1 MPEPEAAA
9 GGPWPANAR
18 FGPVGLSIG
27 GVLAEE
33 LAARYGTPLLVAD
46 EEHIRNRCRSFA
58 RLFPHPL
65 YAVKAFTSRAM
76 IQLVAEEG
84 LNLLVA
90 TGGELHACLSA
101 GIPGER
107 IAFHGNNKSDDELR
121 LAAAS
126 GVWLVNVDNPAELE
140 RLDPIARA
148 AGVVQSV
155 LLRVIPGVRAGAHEA
170 IRTGTAGTKFGMPL
184 TVVGGAVRRAME
196 LSNVRPAGVHAHIGS
211 QVLEPEPYL
220 AAVDVVLDLLER
232 LKRDTGF
239 EADVVD
245 VGGGFGVSYTDERPL
260 ELDRLA
266 PALLARVRDGA
277 LRRGLR
283 IPHTLVEPGRSV
295 VGSAMVTLYR
305 VGTVKETPEGRNLVA
320 VDGGMAD
327 NIRPMLYGARYTVA
341 MAGRPRDAGPVEID
355 VVGRHCE
362 SGDMLARDVKLSQ
375 DIRPGDLV
383 AFAGTGAYTYSMA
396 GNYNRVGRPAVV
408 AVRDGRSRVW
418 LRREDDADLDR
429 LEASAPSFRSAPPPA
444 ESFEVRPA
452 RPGDARSFLEA
463 FRSVA
468 AERRFIQTEEVSQTA
483 RHYRKRFRRPVT
495 GEGAN
500 LVAVAGGGIIGS
512 ISIRRDAH
520 PATRHTASI
529 GMFVTSAWRGRGVGT
544 ALMHAAMRWARDTGV
559 ERIDLSV
566 YQHNQAAIGLY
577 RAFGFVEE
585 GRLIRHAKKS
595 YGYEDEILMAV
606 WLGPRSTTG
615 EHRGGEPEG

>member
-1 MPEPEAAA
+1 MPEPDAAA

-18 FGPVGLSIG
+18 FGPQGLSIG
-27 GVLAEE
+27 GVLAEA

-46 EEHIRNRCRSFA
+46 EEHIRERCRSFA

-76 IQLVAEEG
+76 IRLVADEG

-90 TGGELHACLSA
+90 TGGELQACLSA

-107 IAFHGNNKSDDELR
+107 IVFHGNNKSDDELR
-121 LAAAS
+121 LAVSS

-140 RLDPIARA
+140 RLDFIARA
-148 AGVVQSV
+148 GGVAQPV
-155 LLRVIPGVRAGAHEA
+155 LLRVIPGVGAGAHEA
-170 IRTGTAGTKFGMPL
+170 IRTGAAGTKFGMPL
-184 TVVGGAVRRAME
+184 AEVPDAVRRAME
-196 LSNVRPAGVHAHIGS
+196 LPNVRPVGIHAHIGS

-220 AAVDVVLDLLER
+220 AAVDVVLDLLKG

-260 ELDRLA
+260 ELDLLA
-266 PALLARVRDGA
+266 PALLARVREGA
-277 LRRGLR
+277 ARRGLR

-295 VGSAMVTLYR
+295 VGGAMVTLYR
-305 VGTVKETPEGRNLVA
+305 VGVVKETPEGRTLVA

-327 NIRPMLYGARYTVA
+327 NIRPMLYGARYTIA
-341 MAGRPRDAGPVEID
+341 AAGAPRDAGPVEVD

-362 SGDMLARDVKLSQ
+362 SGDVLARDVKLSQ
-375 DIRPGDLV
+375 DVRPGDLL

-408 AVRDGRSRVW
+408 AVRDGVSRVW
-418 LRREDDADLDR
+418 LRREDAADLDR
-429 LEASAPSFRSAPPPA
+429 LEASAASFPSGPRPA
-444 ESFEVRPA
+444 EGFDVRPA

-468 AERRFIQTEEVSQTA
+468 AERRFIQTEEVSRTA
-483 RHYRKRFRRPVT
+483 RQYRKRFRRSDT
-495 GEGAN
+495 AEAAH
-500 LVAVAGGGIIGS
+500 LVAVAGGRVIGS
-512 ISIRRDAH
+512 LSIQRDAH
-520 PATRHTASI
+520 PATWHTAST
-529 GMFVTSAWRGRGVGT
+529 GMFVTAAWRGRGVGT
-544 ALMHAAMRWARDTGV
+544 ALMEGAMRWARDAGV
-559 ERIDLSV
+559 ERVDLTV
-566 YQHNQAAIGLY
+566 YPHNQAAIALY
-577 RAFGFVEE
+577 RRFGFVEE
-585 GRLIRHAKKS
+585 GRLVRHAKKS

-606 WLGPRSTTG
+606 WLGPRSAA
-615 EHRGGEPEG
+615 GEPEGGEPAG

>member
-9 GGPWPANAR
+9 GGPWPVNAR
-18 FGPVGLSIG
+18 FGPLGLSIG
-27 GVLAEE
+27 GLLAVD
-33 LAARYGTPLLVAD
+33 LAARHGTPLLVAD
-46 EEHIRNRCRSFA
+46 EEHIRNRCRTFA

-90 TGGELHACLSA
+90 TGGELHACLAA
-101 GIPGER
+101 GIPAER

-121 LAAAS
+121 LAVSS

-148 AGVVQSV
+148 AGVVQRV
-155 LLRVIPGVRAGAHEA
+155 LLRVIPGVGAGVHEA
-170 IRTGTAGTKFGMPL
+170 IRTGAAGTKFGMPL
-184 TVVGGAVRRAME
+184 PVVGGAVRRAME
-196 LSNVRPAGVHAHIGS
+196 LANVHPAGIHAHIGS
-211 QVLEPEPYL
+211 QVLEPQPYL

-260 ELDRLA
+260 ALDRLA
-266 PALLARVRDGA
+266 PALLARVREGA
-277 LRRGLR
+277 ARRGLR

-305 VGTVKETPEGRNLVA
+305 VGTVKETPDGRNLVA

-341 MAGRPRDAGPVEID
+341 MAGPPRDAGPVEID

-362 SGDMLARDVKLSQ
+362 SGDMLAREVKLSQ
-375 DIRPGDLV
+375 DVRPGDLV

-408 AVRDGRSRVW
+408 AVRDGRSRMW
-418 LRREDDADLDR
+418 LRREADADLDR
-429 LEASAPSFRSAPPPA
+429 LEASAPRLRTAPPPG
-444 ESFEVRPA
+444 EGFEVRPA

-483 RHYRKRFRRPVT
+483 RQYRRLFRRSVT
-495 GEGAN
+495 VEGAN
-500 LVAVAGGGIIGS
+500 LVAVSGGGIIGS
-512 ISIRRDAH
+512 ISIRRDEH

-544 ALMHAAMRWARDTGV
+544 ALLDGAMRWARDAGV
-559 ERIDLSV
+559 ERVDLSV
-566 YQHNQAAIGLY
+566 YPHNQAAIALY
-577 RAFGFVEE
+577 RGFGFVEE

-595 YGYEDEILMAV
+595 YGYEDEILMAA
-606 WLGPRSTTG
+606 WLGPRTSAG
-615 EHRGGEPEG
+615 EHRGGEPAR

>member
-18 FGPVGLSIG
+18 FGPQGLSIG
-27 GVLAEE
+27 GVLAED
-33 LAARYGTPLLVAD
+33 LAVRYGTPLLVAD
-46 EEHIRNRCRSFA
+46 EEHIRERCRSFA

-76 IQLVAEEG
+76 IRLVADEG

-90 TGGELHACLSA
+90 TSGELQACLSA

-107 IAFHGNNKSDDELR
+107 IVFHGNNKSDDELR
-121 LAAAS
+121 LAVSS
-126 GVWLVNVDNPAELE
+126 GVWLVNVDNQAELE

-148 AGVVQSV
+148 AGVVQPV
-155 LLRVIPGVRAGAHEA
+155 LLRVIPGVGAGAHEA
-170 IRTGTAGTKFGMPL
+170 IRTGAAGTKFGIPL
-184 TVVGGAVRRAME
+184 PAVPDAVRRAVE
-196 LSNVRPAGVHAHIGS
+196 LPNVRPAGIHAHIGS

-277 LRRGLR
+277 ERRGLR
-283 IPHTLVEPGRSV
+283 IPHTLEEPGRSV

-305 VGTVKETPEGRNLVA
+305 VGTVKETPEGRTLVA

-341 MAGRPRDAGPVEID
+341 AAGEPRDAGPVEVD

-362 SGDMLARDVKLSQ
+362 SGDVLARDVKLSQ
-375 DIRPGDLV
+375 DVRPGDLV

-408 AVRDGRSRVW
+408 AVREGESRVW
-418 LRREDDADLDR
+418 LRREDPADLDR
-429 LEASAPSFRSAPPPA
+429 MEASAPSFPSAPRPGDG
-444 ESFEVRPA
+444 FDVRPA
-452 RPGDARSFLEA
+452 RTGDARSFLEA

-468 AERRFIQTEEVSQTA
+468 AERRFIRTEEVSRTA
-483 RHYRKRFRRPVT
+483 RRYRRQFRRSVT
-495 GEGAN
+495 EEAAH
-500 LVAVAGGGIIGS
+500 LVAVADGRVIGS
-512 ISIRRDAH
+512 ISIQRDAH
-520 PATRHTASI
+520 PVTRHTASI
-529 GMFVTSAWRGRGVGT
+529 GMFVTSGWRGRGVGT
-544 ALMHAAMRWARDTGV
+544 ALMEEGMRWARDAGV
-559 ERIDLSV
+559 ERVDLTV
-566 YQHNQAAIGLY
+566 YPHNQAAITLY
-577 RAFGFVEE
+577 RRFGFVEE
-585 GRLIRHAKKS
+585 GRLVRHSKKS

-606 WLGPRSTTG
+606 WLGPRSAAGT
-615 EHRGGEPEG
+615 EGGEPAG

>member
-18 FGPVGLSIG
+18 FGPVGLSVG
-27 GVLAEE
+27 GVLAED
-33 LAARYGTPLLVAD
+33 LAARYRTPLLVAD
-46 EEHIRNRCRSFA
+46 EEHIRNRCRAFA

-121 LAAAS
+121 LAASS

-184 TVVGGAVRRAME
+184 TMVGGAVRRAME
-196 LSNVRPAGVHAHIGS
+196 LSNVHPAGIHAHIGS

-277 LRRGLR
+277 SRRGLR

-305 VGTVKETPEGRNLVA
+305 VGAVKETPEGRNLVA

-341 MAGRPRDAGPVEID
+341 MAGPPRDAGPVEID

-362 SGDMLARDVKLSQ
+362 SGDMLAREVKLSQ
-375 DIRPGDLV
+375 DVRPGDLV

-429 LEASAPSFRSAPPPA
+429 LEASAPSFRSPPLPA
-444 ESFEVRPA
+444 KSFEVRPA

-495 GEGAN
+495 REGAN

-512 ISIRRDAH
+512 ISIQRDAH
-520 PATRHTASI
+520 PAIRHTASI

-544 ALMHAAMRWARDTGV
+544 ALMDGAMRWARDAGV
-559 ERIDLSV
+559 ERVDLSV
-566 YQHNQAAIGLY
+566 YPHNQAAIGLY

-615 EHRGGEPEG
+615 DRGGEPEG

>member
-1 MPEPEAAA
+1 MPEPDAAA
-9 GGPWPANAR
+9 AGPWPANAR
-18 FGPVGLSIG
+18 FGPQGLSIG
-27 GVLAEE
+27 GVLAEA
-33 LAARYGTPLLVAD
+33 LAAPYGTPLLVAD
-46 EEHIRNRCRSFA
+46 EEHIRERCRSFA

-76 IQLVAEEG
+76 IRLVADEG

-90 TGGELHACLSA
+90 TGGELQACLSA

-107 IAFHGNNKSDDELR
+107 IVFHGNNKSDDELR
-121 LAAAS
+121 LAVSS
-126 GVWLVNVDNPAELE
+126 GVWLVNVDNQAELE

-148 AGVVQSV
+148 AGVVQPV
-155 LLRVIPGVRAGAHEA
+155 LLRVIPGVGAGAHEA
-170 IRTGTAGTKFGMPL
+170 IRTGAAGTKFGMPL
-184 TVVGGAVRRAME
+184 PAVPDAVRRAME
-196 LSNVRPAGVHAHIGS
+196 LPNVRPVGIHAHIGS

-232 LKRDTGF
+232 VKRDTGF

-245 VGGGFGVSYTDERPL
+245 VGGGFGMSYTDERAL

-277 LRRGLR
+277 ARRGLR

-295 VGSAMVTLYR
+295 VGSGMVTLYR
-305 VGTVKETPEGRNLVA
+305 VGTVKETPEGRTLVA

-341 MAGRPRDAGPVEID
+341 SAGPPRDAGPVEVD

-362 SGDMLARDVKLSQ
+362 SGDVLARDVKLSQ

-408 AVRDGRSRVW
+408 AVRDGESRVW
-418 LRREDDADLDR
+418 LRREDAADLDR
-429 LEASAPSFRSAPPPA
+429 LEASAASFPSGPRPA
-444 ESFEVRPA
+444 EGFEVRPA

-468 AERRFIQTEEVSQTA
+468 AERRFIQTEEVSRTA
-483 RHYRKRFRRPVT
+483 RPYRRRFRRSVT
-495 GEGAN
+495 EEAAH
-500 LVAVAGGGIIGS
+500 LVAVAGGRVVGS

-520 PATRHTASI
+520 PVTRHTASV
-529 GMFVTSAWRGRGVGT
+529 GMFVTAGWRGRGVGT
-544 ALMHAAMRWARDTGV
+544 ALLEEAMRWARDAGV
-559 ERIDLSV
+559 ERVDLTV
-566 YQHNQAAIGLY
+566 YPHNQAAIALY
-577 RAFGFVEE
+577 RTFGFVEE
-585 GRLIRHAKKS
+585 GRLVRHAKKS

-606 WLGPRSTTG
+606 WLGPRIA
-615 EHRGGEPEG
+615 GEPGGGGPAG

>member
-18 FGPVGLSIG
+18 FGPQGLSIG
-27 GVLAEE
+27 GVLAED
-33 LAARYGTPLLVAD
+33 LAVRYGTPLLIAD
-46 EEHIRNRCRSFA
+46 EEHIRERSRSFA

-65 YAVKAFTSRAM
+65 YAAKAFTSRAM
-76 IQLVAEEG
+76 IRLVADEG

-90 TGGELHACLSA
+90 SGGELQACLSA

-107 IAFHGNNKSDDELR
+107 IVFHGNNKSDDELR
-121 LAAAS
+121 LAVSS
-126 GVWLVNVDNPAELE
+126 GVWLVNVDNQAELE

-148 AGVVQSV
+148 AGVVQQV
-155 LLRVIPGVRAGAHEA
+155 LLRVIPGVGAGAHEA
-170 IRTGTAGTKFGMPL
+170 IRTGAAGTKFGVPL
-184 TVVGGAVRRAME
+184 PAVPDAVRRAME
-196 LSNVRPAGVHAHIGS
+196 VPNVRPVGIHAHIGS

-266 PALLARVRDGA
+266 PALMARVREGA
-277 LRRGLR
+277 ARRGLR

-295 VGSAMVTLYR
+295 VGSGMVSLYR
-305 VGTVKETPEGRNLVA
+305 VGTVKETPESRTLVA

-341 MAGRPRDAGPVEID
+341 VAGPPRDAAPVEVD

-362 SGDMLARDVKLSQ
+362 SGDVLARDVKLSQ

-408 AVRDGRSRVW
+408 AVREGESRVW
-418 LRREDDADLDR
+418 LRREDTADLDR
-429 LEASAPSFRSAPPPA
+429 LEASAPSFPSAPRPG
-444 ESFEVRPA
+444 EGFEVRPA
-452 RPGDARSFLEA
+452 RARDARSFLDA

-468 AERRFIQTEEVSQTA
+468 AERRFIRTEEVSRTA
-483 RHYRKRFRRPVT
+483 RRYRRRFRRSVT
-495 GEGAN
+495 EEAAH
-500 LVAVAGGGIIGS
+500 LVAVAGGRVIGS
-512 ISIRRDAH
+512 ISIQRDAH
-520 PATRHTASI
+520 PVTRHTASI
-529 GMFVTSAWRGRGVGT
+529 GMFVTSGWRGRGVGT
-544 ALMHAAMRWARDTGV
+544 ALMEEGMRWARDAGV
-559 ERIDLSV
+559 ERVDLTV
-566 YQHNQAAIGLY
+566 YPHNQAAITLY
-577 RAFGFVEE
+577 RRFGFVEE
-585 GRLIRHAKKS
+585 GRLVRHSKKS

-606 WLGPRSTTG
+606 WLGPRSAARKP
-615 EHRGGEPEG
+615 EGGEPAG

>member
-1 MPEPEAAA
+1 MPESEAAA
-9 GGPWPANAR
+9 GGPWPANAG
-18 FGPVGLSIG
+18 FGPLGLSIG
-27 GVLAEE
+27 GVLAED

-46 EEHIRNRCRSFA
+46 EEHIRNRCRTFA

-76 IQLVAEEG
+76 IKLVTEEG

-90 TGGELHACLSA
+90 TGGELLACLSA

-121 LAAAS
+121 LAVS
-126 GVWLVNVDNPAELE
+126 NRVWLVNVDNPAELE
-140 RLDPIARA
+140 RLDQIARA
-148 AGVVQSV
+148 AGVVQRV
-155 LLRVIPGVRAGAHEA
+155 LLRVIPGVGAGAHEA
-170 IRTGTAGTKFGMPL
+170 IRTGAAGTKFGMPL
-184 TVVGGAVRRAME
+184 PVVGDAVRRAMQ
-196 LSNVRPAGVHAHIGS
+196 LANVHPAGIHAHIGS

-220 AAVDVVLDLLER
+220 AAVDVVLDLLDR

-245 VGGGFGVSYTDERPL
+245 LGGGFGVSYTDERPL

-266 PALLARVRDGA
+266 PALLARVREGA
-277 LRRGLR
+277 ARRGLR

-305 VGTVKETPEGRNLVA
+305 VGTVKETPDGRTLVA

-341 MAGRPRDAGPVEID
+341 MAGPPRDAGPVEID

-362 SGDMLARDVKLSQ
+362 SGDVLAREVKLSQ
-375 DIRPGDLV
+375 DVRQGDLV

-408 AVRDGRSRVW
+408 SVRDGGSRVW

-429 LEASAPSFRSAPPPA
+429 LEASAPNFPTTPPPG

-468 AERRFIQTEEVSQTA
+468 AERTFIQTEEVSQTA
-483 RHYRKRFRRPVT
+483 RQYRRLFRRPVT
-495 GEGAN
+495 VEGAN
-500 LVAVAGGGIIGS
+500 LVAVSGGGIIGS
-512 ISIRRDAH
+512 ISIRRDEH

-544 ALMHAAMRWARDTGV
+544 ALLDGAMRWARDAGV
-559 ERIDLSV
+559 ERVDLSV
-566 YQHNQAAIGLY
+566 YPHNQAAIALY
-577 RAFGFVEE
+577 RGFGFVEE

-606 WLGPRSTTG
+606 WLGPRSTMG
-615 EHRGGEPEG
+615 DRGGEPEG

>member
-9 GGPWPANAR
+9 GGPWPANAL
-18 FGPVGLSIG
+18 FGPLGLSIG
-27 GVLAEE
+27 GVLAVD
-33 LAARYGTPLLVAD
+33 LAARFGTPLLVAD
-46 EEHIRNRCRSFA
+46 EEHIRNRCRTFA

-101 GIPGER
+101 GIAGER

-121 LAAAS
+121 LAVS
-126 GVWLVNVDNPAELE
+126 NGVWLVNVDNPAELE

-148 AGVVQSV
+148 AGIVQRV
-155 LLRVIPGVRAGAHEA
+155 LLRVIPGVGAGSHEA
-170 IRTGTAGTKFGMPL
+170 IRTGAAGTKFGISL
-184 TVVGGAVRRAME
+184 QVVGDAVRRAME
-196 LSNVRPAGVHAHIGS
+196 LENVHPVGIHAHIGS

-232 LKRDTGF
+232 LKRETGF

-266 PALLARVRDGA
+266 PALLARVREGA
-277 LRRGLR
+277 VHRGLR

-295 VGSAMVTLYR
+295 VGSTMVTLYR
-305 VGTVKETPEGRNLVA
+305 VGAVKETPDGRNLVA

-341 MAGRPRDAGPVEID
+341 MAGPPRDAGPVEID

-362 SGDMLARDVKLSQ
+362 SGDMLAREVKLSQ
-375 DIRPGDLV
+375 DVRPGDLV

-418 LRREDDADLDR
+418 LRREEDADLDR
-429 LEASAPSFRSAPPPA
+429 LEASAPSFRTAAPPG
-444 ESFEVRPA
+444 EGFEVRPA

-468 AERRFIQTEEVSQTA
+468 AERRFIQTEKVSQTA
-483 RHYRKRFRRPVT
+483 RQYRRLFRRPVT
-495 GEGAN
+495 VEGAN
-500 LVAVAGGGIIGS
+500 LVAVSGGDIIGS
-512 ISIRRDAH
+512 ISIRREEH

-544 ALMHAAMRWARDTGV
+544 ALLDGAMRWARDAGV
-559 ERIDLSV
+559 ERVNLSV
-566 YQHNQAAIGLY
+566 YPHNQAAIALY
-577 RAFGFVEE
+577 RGFGFVEE
-585 GRLIRHAKKS
+585 GRLIRRAKKS
-595 YGYEDEILMAV
+595 YGYEDEILMAA
-606 WLGPRSTTG
+606 WLGPRSSAG
-615 EHRGGEPEG
+615 ELRGGEPAG

>member
-1 MPEPEAAA
+1 MSEPDAAA
-9 GGPWPANAR
+9 SGPWPASAR
-18 FGPVGLSIG
+18 FGPLGLSIA
-27 GVLAEE
+27 GVLAED

-46 EEHIRNRCRSFA
+46 ERHIRNRCRVFA

-107 IAFHGNNKSDDELR
+107 IAFHGNNKSDDELH
-121 LAAAS
+121 LAVS
-126 GVWLVNVDNPAELE
+126 NGVWLVNVDNPAELD
-140 RLDPIARA
+140 RLDSIARA
-148 AGVVQSV
+148 VGVVQRV
-155 LLRVIPGVRAGAHEA
+155 LLRVIPGVGAGAHQA
-170 IRTGTAGTKFGMPL
+170 IRTGAPGTKFGMPL
-184 TVVGGAVRRAME
+184 PAVGGAIRRAME
-196 LSNVRPAGVHAHIGS
+196 LPNVLPVGLHAHIGS

-220 AAVDVVLDLLER
+220 AAVDVVLDVVER
-232 LKRDTGF
+232 LRRDTGF
-239 EADVVD
+239 EADMVD
-245 VGGGFGVSYTDERPL
+245 LGGGFGVSYTDERPL

-277 LRRGLR
+277 ARRGLR
-283 IPHTLVEPGRSV
+283 VPHTLVEPGRSV

-305 VGTVKETPEGRNLVA
+305 VGTVKETPEGRSLVA

-341 MAGRPRDAGPVEID
+341 VGGPPRDAGPVEID

-362 SGDMLARDVKLSQ
+362 SGDVLAREVKLSQ
-375 DIRPGDLV
+375 DVLPGDLL

-396 GNYNRVGRPAVV
+396 GNYNRVGRPAIV

-429 LEASAPSFRSAPPPA
+429 LEASAPSYPTEPPPA

-468 AERRFIQTEEVSQTA
+468 AERRFIQTEEVLQTA
-483 RHYRKRFRRPVT
+483 RQYRKRFRRPVT
-495 GEGAN
+495 GEAAH
-500 LVAVAGGGIIGS
+500 LVAVSRGGVIGS
-512 ISIRRDAH
+512 ISIRREAH

-544 ALMHAAMRWARDTGV
+544 ALMDGAMRWARDVGV

-566 YQHNQAAIGLY
+566 YPHNQAAIALY

-585 GRLIRHAKKS
+585 GRLIRRAKKS

-606 WLGPRSTTG
+606 WLGPRSTAR
-615 EHRGGEPEG
+615 EHQGGEPAG

>member
-1 MPEPEAAA
+1 MPEAEGAA

-27 GVLAEE
+27 GVLAED

-46 EEHIRNRCRSFA
+46 EEHIRNRCRAFA

-90 TGGELHACLSA
+90 TGGELHVCLSA
-101 GIPGER
+101 GIPGDR
-107 IAFHGNNKSDDELR
+107 IAFHGNNKSDDELS
-121 LAAAS
+121 LAVSSA
-126 GVWLVNVDNPAELE
+126 VWLVNVDNPAELE

-148 AGVVQSV
+148 AGVVQRV
-155 LLRVIPGVRAGAHEA
+155 LLRVIPGVGAGAHEA
-170 IRTGTAGTKFGMPL
+170 IRTGAAGTKFGMPL
-184 TVVGGAVRRAME
+184 SAVSGAVRRAME
-196 LSNVRPAGVHAHIGS
+196 LPNVYPMGIHAHIGS

-220 AAVDVVLDLLER
+220 AAVEVVLDLLER

-245 VGGGFGVSYTDERPL
+245 VGGGFGVSYTDERSL
-260 ELDRLA
+260 ELDQLA

-277 LRRGLR
+277 ARRGLR

-295 VGSAMVTLYR
+295 VGNAMVTLYR
-305 VGTVKETPEGRNLVA
+305 VGTVKETPEGRSLVA

-327 NIRPMLYGARYTVA
+327 NIRPMLYGARYTVEV
-341 MAGRPRDAGPVEID
+341 AGPPRDAGPVEID

-362 SGDMLARDVKLSQ
+362 SGDVLAREVKLSQ
-375 DIRPGDLV
+375 DVRPGDLV

-408 AVRDGRSRVW
+408 AVGDGRSRMW

-429 LEASAPSFRSAPPPA
+429 LEASAPSFRSTPPPA
-444 ESFEVRPA
+444 DGFEVRPA
-452 RPGDARSFLEA
+452 RPRDARSFLEA

-468 AERRFIQTEEVSQTA
+468 AERRFIQTEDVSQTA
-483 RHYRKRFRRPVT
+483 RQYRKRFRRPVT
-495 GEGAN
+495 REGAH

-520 PATRHTASI
+520 TATRHTASI

-544 ALMHAAMRWARDTGV
+544 ALMDGAMRWARDAGV
-559 ERIDLSV
+559 ERVDLSV
-566 YQHNQAAIGLY
+566 YPHNQAAIALY
-577 RAFGFVEE
+577 RVFGFVEE

-606 WLGPRSTTG
+606 WLGPRSNAG
-615 EHRGGEPEG
+615 EHQGGEPAG

>member
-1 MPEPEAAA
+1 MPESGAGA
-9 GGPWPANAR
+9 GGPWPASAR
-18 FGPVGLSIG
+18 FGPHGLSIG
-27 GVLAEE
+27 GILAED

-46 EEHIRNRCRSFA
+46 EEHVRERCRAFA

-76 IQLVAEEG
+76 IRLVADEG

-107 IAFHGNNKSDDELR
+107 IAFHGNNKSDGELR
-121 LAAAS
+121 LAVSSA
-126 GVWLVNVDNPAELE
+126 VWLVNVDNPAELE

-148 AGVVQSV
+148 AGVVQPV
-155 LLRVIPGVRAGAHEA
+155 LLRVIPGVGAGAHEA
-170 IRTGTAGTKFGMPL
+170 IRTGATGTKFGMPL
-184 TVVGGAVRRAME
+184 SVVPRAVRRAMD
-196 LSNVRPAGVHAHIGS
+196 LPNVHPAGIHAHIGS
-211 QVLEPEPYL
+211 QVLEPDPYL

-266 PALLARVRDGA
+266 PALLARIRDGA
-277 LRRGLR
+277 ARRGLR

-295 VGSAMVTLYR
+295 VGSAMVSLYR
-305 VGTVKETPEGRNLVA
+305 VGTVKETPEGGTLVA

-341 MAGRPRDAGPVEID
+341 VAGPPRDSGPVEID

-362 SGDMLARDVKLSQ
+362 SGDVLARDVKLSQ
-375 DIRPGDLV
+375 DVRPGDLM

-408 AVRDGRSRVW
+408 AVREGQSRVW
-418 LRREDDADLDR
+418 LRREGDADLDR
-429 LEASAPSFRSAPPPA
+429 LEASGSSFQSGPPPV
-444 ESFEVRPA
+444 EGFEVRPA
-452 RPGDARSFLEA
+452 RPADARSFLQA

-483 RHYRKRFRRPVT
+483 RQVRRRFRRPVT
-495 GEGAN
+495 EEGAH
-500 LVAVAGGGIIGS
+500 LVAVAGGVVVGS
-512 ISIRRDAH
+512 ISIRRDPY

-529 GMFVTSAWRGRGVGT
+529 GMFVTSAWRGRGVGS
-544 ALMHAAMRWARDTGV
+544 ALMGGAMRWARDAGV
-559 ERIDLSV
+559 ERVDLSV
-566 YQHNQAAIGLY
+566 YPHNQAAIALY

-606 WLGPRSTTG
+606 WLGSRSAAG
-615 EHRGGEPEG
+615 EREGGEPAG

>member
-18 FGPVGLSIG
+18 FGPQGLSIG
-27 GVLAEE
+27 GVLAED
-33 LAARYGTPLLVAD
+33 LAVRYGTPLLVAD
-46 EEHIRNRCRSFA
+46 EEHIRERCRSFA

-76 IQLVAEEG
+76 IRLVADEG

-90 TGGELHACLSA
+90 TSGELQACLSA

-107 IAFHGNNKSDDELR
+107 IVFHGNNKSDDELR
-121 LAAAS
+121 LAVSS
-126 GVWLVNVDNPAELE
+126 GVWLVNVDNQAELE

-148 AGVVQSV
+148 AGVVQPV
-155 LLRVIPGVRAGAHEA
+155 LLRVIPGVGAGAHEA
-170 IRTGTAGTKFGMPL
+170 IRTGAAGTKFGIPL
-184 TVVGGAVRRAME
+184 PAVPDAVRRAVE
-196 LSNVRPAGVHAHIGS
+196 LPNVRPAGIHAHIGS

-277 LRRGLR
+277 ERRGLR

-305 VGTVKETPEGRNLVA
+305 VGTVKETPEGRTLVA

-341 MAGRPRDAGPVEID
+341 AAGEPRDAGPVEVD

-362 SGDMLARDVKLSQ
+362 SGDVLARDVKLSQ
-375 DIRPGDLV
+375 DVRPGDLV

-408 AVRDGRSRVW
+408 AVREGESRVW
-418 LRREDDADLDR
+418 LRREDPADLDR
-429 LEASAPSFRSAPPPA
+429 MEASAPSFPSAPRPGDG
-444 ESFEVRPA
+444 FDVRPA
-452 RPGDARSFLEA
+452 RTGDARSFLEA

-468 AERRFIQTEEVSQTA
+468 AERRFIRTEEVSRTA
-483 RHYRKRFRRPVT
+483 RRYRRQFRRSVT
-495 GEGAN
+495 EEAAH
-500 LVAVAGGGIIGS
+500 LVAVADGRVIGS
-512 ISIRRDAH
+512 ISIQRDAH
-520 PATRHTASI
+520 PVTRHTASI
-529 GMFVTSAWRGRGVGT
+529 GMFVTSGWRGRGVGT
-544 ALMHAAMRWARDTGV
+544 ALMEEGMRWARDAGV
-559 ERIDLSV
+559 ERVDLTV
-566 YQHNQAAIGLY
+566 YPHNQAAITLY
-577 RAFGFVEE
+577 RRFGFVEE
-585 GRLIRHAKKS
+585 GRLVRHSKKS

-606 WLGPRSTTG
+606 WLGPRSAAGT
-615 EHRGGEPEG
+615 EGGEPAG

>member
-18 FGPVGLSIG
+18 FGPQGLSIG
-27 GVLAEE
+27 GVLAED
-33 LAARYGTPLLVAD
+33 LAARYGTPLLIAD
-46 EEHIRNRCRSFA
+46 EEHIRERCRSFA

-76 IQLVAEEG
+76 IRLVADEG

-90 TGGELHACLSA
+90 TGGELQACLSA

-107 IAFHGNNKSDDELR
+107 IVFHGNNKSDDELR
-121 LAAAS
+121 LAVS
-126 GVWLVNVDNPAELE
+126 NGVWLVNVDNPAELE
-140 RLDPIARA
+140 RLDPIAHA
-148 AGVVQSV
+148 AGVVQPV
-155 LLRVIPGVRAGAHEA
+155 LLRVIPGVGGGAHEA
-170 IRTGTAGTKFGMPL
+170 IRTGAAGTKFGMPL
-184 TVVGGAVRRAME
+184 PAVPDAVRRAME
-196 LSNVRPAGVHAHIGS
+196 LPNVRPVGIHAHIGS
-211 QVLEPEPYL
+211 QVLEPDPYL

-245 VGGGFGVSYTDERPL
+245 VGGGFGMSYTDERAL

-277 LRRGLR
+277 ARGLR

-295 VGSAMVTLYR
+295 VGSGMVTLYR
-305 VGTVKETPEGRNLVA
+305 VGTVKETPEGRTLVA

-341 MAGRPRDAGPVEID
+341 SAGPPRDAGPVEVD

-362 SGDMLARDVKLSQ
+362 SGDVLARDVKLSQ
-375 DIRPGDLV
+375 DVRPGDLV

-408 AVRDGRSRVW
+408 AVRDGKSRVW
-418 LRREDDADLDR
+418 LRREDAADLDR
-429 LEASAPSFRSAPPPA
+429 LEASAASFPSGPRPA
-444 ESFEVRPA
+444 EGFEVRRA

-468 AERRFIQTEEVSQTA
+468 AERRFIQTEEVSRTA
-483 RHYRKRFRRPVT
+483 RPYRRRFRRSVT
-495 GEGAN
+495 EEAAH
-500 LVAVAGGGIIGS
+500 LVAVAGGRVVGS

-520 PATRHTASI
+520 PVTRHTASV
-529 GMFVTSAWRGRGVGT
+529 GMFVTAGWRGRGVGT
-544 ALMHAAMRWARDTGV
+544 ALLEEAMRWARDAGV
-559 ERIDLSV
+559 ERVDLTV
-566 YQHNQAAIGLY
+566 YPHNQAAIALY
-577 RAFGFVEE
+577 RTFGFVEE
-585 GRLIRHAKKS
+585 GRLVRHAKKS

-606 WLGPRSTTG
+606 WLGPRIA
-615 EHRGGEPEG
+615 GEPGGGGPAG

>member
-18 FGPVGLSIG
+18 FGAVGLSIG
-27 GVLAEE
+27 DVLAED

-46 EEHIRNRCRSFA
+46 EEHIRNRCRTFA

-90 TGGELHACLSA
+90 SGGELHACLSA
-101 GIPGER
+101 GIPGAR
-107 IAFHGNNKSDDELR
+107 ISFHGNNKSDDELH
-121 LAAAS
+121 LAVS
-126 GVWLVNVDNPAELE
+126 NGVWLVNVDNPAELD
-140 RLDPIARA
+140 RLDSIARA
-148 AGVVQSV
+148 AGVVQRV
-155 LLRVIPGVRAGAHEA
+155 LLRVIPGVGAGAHQA
-170 IRTGTAGTKFGMPL
+170 IRTGAAGTKFGIPL
-184 TVVGGAVRRAME
+184 PAVGGAIRRAME
-196 LSNVRPAGVHAHIGS
+196 LPNVHPVGLHAHIGS

-220 AAVDVVLDLLER
+220 AAVDVVLDVLER
-232 LKRDTGF
+232 LHRDTGF
-239 EADVVD
+239 EADMVD

-277 LRRGLR
+277 ARRGLR
-283 IPHTLVEPGRSV
+283 VPHTLVEPGRSV

-305 VGTVKETPEGRNLVA
+305 VGTVKETQDGRSLVA

-341 MAGRPRDAGPVEID
+341 VAGPPRDAGPVEID

-362 SGDMLARDVKLSQ
+362 SGDVLAREVKLSQ
-375 DIRPGDLV
+375 DVLPGDLL

-429 LEASAPSFRSAPPPA
+429 LEASVPGIRKAPPLT
-444 ESFEVRPA
+444 EGFEVRRA
-452 RPGDARSFLEA
+452 RPGDARSFLDA

-468 AERRFIQTEEVSQTA
+468 AERRFIQTEEVSQTV
-483 RHYRKRFRRPVT
+483 RPDRTRFRRPVT
-495 GEGAN
+495 GDAAH
-500 LVAVAGGGIIGS
+500 LVAVSRGGVIGS

-544 ALMHAAMRWARDTGV
+544 ALMDGAMRWARDVGV

-566 YQHNQAAIGLY
+566 YPHNQAAIALY

-585 GRLIRHAKKS
+585 GRLIRRAKKS

-606 WLGPRSTTG
+606 WLGPRSTAR
-615 EHRGGEPEG
+615 EHQGGEPAG